1 MATDFSPI
9 YALVRAHEKTA
20 DRTACV
26 AVLRPSGCTRLSLRL
41 HRAEAMQPA
50 DERYALL
57 LVKTALWLQGG
68 CGLVTEDEAVFR
80 WLRAAYSPQGAR
92 AFDRSFMSGVYG
104 RPFSVVLSRELP
116 PACEAASSVSAEN
129 RGCRVGIDLGGSDRK
144 AAAVIDGKTVYT
156 EEVLWQPKSACG
168 LRYHYAHITAAL
180 RSAAEHLPRVDAVG
194 FSTAGV
200 VMDGEIRRSGLF
212 MNVPAAEFDRCGRDI
227 LQRAARDVF
236 GAVPC
241 TVCNDGDVAALAGSI
256 ALGRQELLGIAMG
269 TSQAGGYVD
278 ENGHITGRLNELAFL
293 PVDVSAQAPVDPW
306 SGDSGVGERYFSQ
319 EGVLWLAGQSGLAP
333 QGDTPAEMLRWV
345 QALVQKGDERA
356 LGAFSELGR
365 MLGLTLPWYRRLLGC
380 RNVLLLGRVISGA
393 GGERLAEACRT
404 ELRRAGEEMELFLP
418 EESLRRVGQAAAAAL
433 LTTK

>member
-1 MATDFSPI
+1 M
-9 YALVRAHEKTA
+9 
-20 DRTACV
+20 
-26 AVLRPSGCTRLSLRL
+26 
-41 HRAEAMQPA
+41 
-50 DERYALL
+50 
-57 LVKTALWLQGG
+57 
-68 CGLVTEDEAVFR
+68 
-80 WLRAAYSPQGAR
+80 
-92 AFDRSFMSGVYG
+92 
-104 RPFSVVLSRELP
+104 
-116 PACEAASSVSAEN
+116 
-129 RGCRVGIDLGGSDRK
+129 
-144 AAAVIDGKTVYT
+144 IDGETVYT
-156 EEVLWQPKSACG
+156 EEVLWQPKSACD

-269 TSQAGGYVD
+269 TSEAGGYVD

-319 EGVLWLAGQSGLAP
+319 EGVLRLAGQSGLAP

-345 QALVQKGDERA
+345 QALAQTGDERA

-393 GGERLAEACRT
+393 GGECLAEACRT

-433 LTTK
+433 LTIK

>member
-1 MATDFSPI
+1 M
-9 YALVRAHEKTA
+9 
-20 DRTACV
+20 
-26 AVLRPSGCTRLSLRL
+26 
-41 HRAEAMQPA
+41 
-50 DERYALL
+50 
-57 LVKTALWLQGG
+57 
-68 CGLVTEDEAVFR
+68 
-80 WLRAAYSPQGAR
+80 
-92 AFDRSFMSGVYG
+92 
-104 RPFSVVLSRELP
+104 
-116 PACEAASSVSAEN
+116 
-129 RGCRVGIDLGGSDRK
+129 GIDLGGSDRK
-144 AAAVIDGKTVYT
+144 AAAVIDGETVYT
-156 EEVLWQPKSACG
+156 EEVLWQPKSACD

-180 RSAAEHLPRVDAVG
+180 RSAAKHLPRVDAVG

-227 LQRAARDVF
+227 LQRAVRDVF

-256 ALGRQELLGIAMG
+256 PLGRPPLLGIAMG
-269 TSQAGGYVD
+269 TSEAGGYVD

-319 EGVLWLAGQSGLAP
+319 EGVLRLAGQSGLAP

-356 LGAFSELGR
+356 LGVFSELGR

-393 GGERLAEACRT
+393 GGERLVEACRT

>member
-9 YALVRAHEKTA
+9 YALVRVHEKTA

-41 HRAEAMQPA
+41 HSAEAMQPA

-104 RPFSVVLSRELP
+104 RPFSVMLSRELP

-144 AAAVIDGKTVYT
+144 AAAVIDGETVYT
-156 EEVLWQPKSACG
+156 EEVLWQPKSACD

-180 RSAAEHLPRVDAVG
+180 RSAAKHLPRVDAVG

-227 LQRAARDVF
+227 LQRAVRDVF

-269 TSQAGGYVD
+269 TS
-278 ENGHITGRLNELAFL
+278 
-293 PVDVSAQAPVDPW
+293 
-306 SGDSGVGERYFSQ
+306 
-319 EGVLWLAGQSGLAP
+319 
-333 QGDTPAEMLRWV
+333 
-345 QALVQKGDERA
+345 
-356 LGAFSELGR
+356 
-365 MLGLTLPWYRRLLGC
+365 
-380 RNVLLLGRVISGA
+380 
-393 GGERLAEACRT
+393 
-404 ELRRAGEEMELFLP
+404 
-418 EESLRRVGQAAAAAL
+418 
-433 LTTK
+433 

>member
-26 AVLRPSGCTRLSLRL
+26 AVLRPSGCTHLPLRL
-41 HRAEAMQPA
+41 HSAEAMQPA

-116 PACEAASSVSAEN
+116 PACEAASSVSAES

-144 AAAVIDGKTVYT
+144 AAAVMDGETVYT
-156 EEVLWQPKSACG
+156 EEVVWQPKSAG
-168 LRYHYAHITAAL
+168 DLRYHYEGITAAL
-180 RSAAEHLPRVDAVG
+180 RAAKAHLPGVDAVG
-194 FSTAGV
+194 ISTAGV
-200 VMDGEIRRSGLF
+200 VLEGEIRRSSLF
-212 MNVPAAEFDRCGRDI
+212 MSVPAAEFDRCGRDI

-256 ALGRQELLGIAMG
+256 ALGRRELLGIAMG
-269 TSQAGGYVD
+269 TSEAGGYVD
-278 ENGHITGRLNELAFL
+278 ENGHITGPAGGYAGGDAPLGAGSGANGRRAGAGRFFRAGAYAGSD
-293 PVDVSAQAPVDPW
+293 PAVVSAAAGLPECAAAG
-306 SGDSGVGERYFSQ
+306 SGHQRRWRRVSGGSVPDGAEKGRR
-319 EGVLWLAGQSGLAP
+319 
-333 QGDTPAEMLRWV
+333 GD
-345 QALVQKGDERA
+345 
-356 LGAFSELGR
+356 GAFPAG
-365 MLGLTLPWYRRLLGC
+365 G
-380 RNVLLLGRVISGA
+380 ISASGGA
-393 GGERLAEACRT
+393 GGG
-404 ELRRAGEEMELFLP
+404 RRPADNKIGKKQPFGCFFLY
-418 EESLRRVGQAAAAAL
+418 VGL
-433 LTTK
+433 YDCLYPVHHGNGFWGHFSV

>member
-9 YALVRAHEKTA
+9 YALVRVHEKTA
-20 DRTACV
+20 DRTAYV

-41 HRAEAMQPA
+41 HSAEAMQPA

-92 AFDRSFMSGVYG
+92 AFDRSFMSGVY
-104 RPFSVVLSRELP
+104 
-116 PACEAASSVSAEN
+116 
-129 RGCRVGIDLGGSDRK
+129 DRK
-144 AAAVIDGKTVYT
+144 AAAVIDGETVYT
-156 EEVLWQPKSACG
+156 EEVLWQPKAACD

-180 RSAAEHLPRVDAVG
+180 RSAAKHLPRVDAVG

-227 LQRAARDVF
+227 LQRVVRDVF

-269 TSQAGGYVD
+269 TSEAGGYVD

-319 EGVLWLAGQSGLAP
+319 EGGLRLAGQSGLAP

-356 LGAFSELGR
+356 LGVFSELGR

-393 GGERLAEACRT
+393 GGERLVEACRT

>member
-9 YALVRAHEKTA
+9 YALVRVHEKTA

-41 HRAEAMQPA
+41 HSAEAMQPA

-104 RPFSVVLSRELP
+104 RPFSVMLSRELP

-144 AAAVIDGKTVYT
+144 AAAVIDGETVYT
-156 EEVLWQPKSACG
+156 EEVLWQPKSACD

-180 RSAAEHLPRVDAVG
+180 RSAAKHLPRVDAVG

-269 TSQAGGYVD
+269 TSEAGGYVD
-278 ENGHITGRLNELAFL
+278 ENGPT
-293 PVDVSAQAPVDPW
+293 Q
-306 SGDSGVGERYFSQ
+306 
-319 EGVLWLAGQSGLAP
+319 
-333 QGDTPAEMLRWV
+333 
-345 QALVQKGDERA
+345 
-356 LGAFSELGR
+356 
-365 MLGLTLPWYRRLLGC
+365 
-380 RNVLLLGRVISGA
+380 
-393 GGERLAEACRT
+393 
-404 ELRRAGEEMELFLP
+404 
-418 EESLRRVGQAAAAAL
+418 
-433 LTTK
+433 